1 MSLTIDVWFDYL
13 CPFSVMTGKVIADT
27 GLAQDH
33 AVRWRPYELHPGGI
47 PAGGKKDYPQGV
59 WENSVVPMADRLGVP
74 FTTAPSGPLPR
85 TDLAMHGHT
94 FAWRHGA
101 GHAYDTA
108 VFDAYFHHDQD
119 IADLDTL
126 ADLAGQSGL
135 DRRRFTSW
143 TASPEAA
150 EHHRASQEEARR
162 THRIHTVPTLVIGS
176 WRTEGVPD
184 AARLLRAVHTLHA
197 RSRVPA

>member
-13 CPFSVMTGKVIADT
+13 CPFSVMTGKVIDDT

-33 AVRWRPYELHPGGI
+33 AVRWRPYELHPEGI
-47 PAGGKKDYPQGV
+47 PASGKKDYPQGV

-74 FTTAPSGPLPR
+74 FGKAPAGPLPR
-85 TDLAMHGHT
+85 THLAMYGHA

-108 VFDAYFHHDQD
+108 VFDAYFHHGQN

-126 ADLAGQSGL
+126 AALAADTGL
-135 DRRRFTSW
+135 DPWHFRSW
-143 TASPEAA
+143 TDSPEAA
-150 EHHRASQEEARR
+150 AHHQATQDQARR

-184 AARLLRAVHTLHA
+184 AARLRRAVNTLHA